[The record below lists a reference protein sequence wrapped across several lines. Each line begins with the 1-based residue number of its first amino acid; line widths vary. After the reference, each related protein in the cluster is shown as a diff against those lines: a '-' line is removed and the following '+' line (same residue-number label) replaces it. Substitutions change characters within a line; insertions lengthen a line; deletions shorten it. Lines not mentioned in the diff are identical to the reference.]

1 MSWIANRWR
10 AEPED
15 QAPEGKE
22 RKQKGGAARQPEVPE
37 SLPDVVPLDK
47 MVERL
52 RANMELLKPPCVV
65 VVSRDGTF
73 SRRFDLDEEA
83 TMFISDDDSDHDLYK
98 IHFNARGIPYF
109 PRCNA
114 MPAASGDGL

>member
-1 MSWIANRWR
+1 MSWIANWWR
-10 AEPED
+10 AEPEL
-15 QAPEGKE
+15 ESKE
-22 RKQKGGAARQPEVPE
+22 RKQKEGATGRTEVPE
-37 SLPDVVPLDK
+37 SMPDVVPLDK

-52 RANMELLKPPCVV
+52 RANMELLKAPCVV
-65 VVSRDGTF
+65 VVSRDGAFTH
-73 SRRFDLDEEA
+73 RFDLDEEA

-114 MPAASGDGL
+114 VPAASGDGL